1 MAEAT
6 AAAAPDHGAVLEG
19 HTVAHDAP
27 EHHVE
32 PTAFGI
38 SPGGFV
44 ALAMLVVFAIMLK
57 ARVPAII
64 AGALDARI
72 GGIREQLDTAA
83 KLRKEAEAL
92 KAEYEAKA
100 RDADAEIATL
110 KAGAERQAAEI
121 VAKAR
126 DDATKLIE
134 RHKAMSEAKI
144 AGAERSAID
153 EIRRRAAEAAGAAA
167 QALIVERVDDATD
180 KRLVDDAI
188 AGI

>member
-1 MAEAT
+1 MAEPHLPAGQ
-6 AAAAPDHGAVLEG
+6 PLEG
-19 HTVAHDAP
+19 QTVAHDAP

-38 SPGGFV
+38 TPGGFV

-83 KLRKEAEAL
+83 KLRREAEAL
-92 KAEYEAKA
+92 KAEYDKKA
-100 RDADAEIATL
+100 RDADAEIALL
-110 KAGAERQAAEI
+110 KASAERQAADI
-121 VAKAR
+121 VAKAQE
-126 DDATKLIE
+126 DATRLVE
-134 RHKAMSEAKI
+134 RHKTMAEAKI
-144 AGAERSAID
+144 ASAERAAVD

-167 QALIVERVDDATD
+167 RQLIVEQVDGAAD
-180 KRLVDDAI
+180 KRLVDDSI
-188 AGI
+188 ARI

>member
-6 AAAAPDHGAVLEG
+6 AATGAPMLES

-64 AGALDARI
+64 AAALDARI

-92 KAEYEAKA
+92 KAEYEAKT

-110 KAGAERQAAEI
+110 KAGAERQASEI
-121 VAKAR
+121 VAKAK
-126 DDATKLIE
+126 DDATRLIE
-134 RHKAMSEAKI
+134 RHRAMSEAEI
-144 AGAERSAID
+144 AAAERTAVD
-153 EIRRRAAEAAGAAA
+153 EIRRRAAQAAGAAA
-167 QALIVERVDDATD
+167 QRLIVERHDGEADR
-180 KRLVDDAI
+180 RLVDNAI

>member
-1 MAEAT
+1 MAEA
-6 AAAAPDHGAVLEG
+6 APPHAGAVLEG

-38 SPGGFV
+38 TPGGFV

-64 AGALDARI
+64 AGVLDARI

-83 KLRKEAEAL
+83 KLRREAEAL

-126 DDATKLIE
+126 DDATRLID
-134 RHKAMSEAKI
+134 RHKTMAQAKI
-144 AGAERSAID
+144 AAAERGAIE

-167 QALIVERVDDATD
+167 HKLIVERVDDAGD
-180 KRLVDDAI
+180 KRLVDEAI
-188 AGI
+188 AGL